1 MLVSHL
7 SNLAEGRVARG
18 VCSVQGM
25 KMSKQMSCDAS
36 TVRGSP
42 TAENKP
48 LSIPPLL
55 GFFGFENFLQI
66 KSKQNSWRIEEQ
78 TGKQRQE
85 GTRRKRDDKTPEVS
99 EARRLK
105 DGGRGTSRRW

>member
-18 VCSVQGM
+18 VRSVQGM

-66 KSKQNSWRIEEQ
+66 KSNQNKTPGEEEQ
-78 TGKQRQE
+78 TEE
-85 GTRRKRDDKTPEVS
+85 GTRRKRDDKTPE
-99 EARRLK
+99 ALRP
-105 DGGRGTSRRW
+105 DG

>member
-1 MLVSHL
+1 MFCAGNEDEQANV
-7 SNLAEGRVARG
+7 
-18 VCSVQGM
+18 M
-25 KMSKQMSCDAS
+25 DAS

-66 KSKQNSWRIEEQ
+66 KSKQNSWRIEEEQ
-78 TGKQRQE
+78 TGKRE
-85 GTRRKRDDKTPEVS
+85 PGERDDKTPEVS

>member
-66 KSKQNSWRIEEQ
+66 KSKQNSWRIEDIHEI
-78 TGKQRQE
+78 KKKNRQARGNQE
-85 GTRRKRDDKTPEVS
+85 KTRRQN
-99 EARRLK
+99 ARGL
-105 DGGRGTSRRW
+105 

>member
-78 TGKQRQE
+78 LQE
-85 GTRRKRDDKTPEVS
+85 GTRRKRDDKTPE
-99 EARRLK
+99 ALRP
-105 DGGRGTSRRW
+105 DG